1 MKDKEF
7 MVKAIEK
14 LYYTIAKLETI
25 QSKCIAEK
33 QDLALALSNAY
44 TAYRDALSIPK
55 ADGDIMD
62 PLDAQLHI
70 EYHKYKSIVETF
82 DVISQCGSDL
92 ENAINA
98 VKLCI
103 ERNT

>member
-1 MKDKEF
+1 MNKEL
-7 MVKAIEK
+7 MVKAIEE

-33 QDLALALSNAY
+33 QDSALALSNAY
-44 TAYRDALSIPK
+44 MAYRDALSIPK

-82 DVISQCGSDL
+82 NVISQCGSDL
-92 ENAINA
+92 ENAIDA
-98 VKLCI
+98 MKLCI
-103 ERNT
+103 ESNT